1 MGTAIIGFKELT
13 IGWVSLLEAIRR
25 KDIYVML
32 ILSGLI
38 IVLTGMFNAFGVPE
52 LSKFMTDVSLSIINV
67 FTIIIT
73 VLVSARQLP
82 YEIEHRTLYP
92 MLAKPIGR
100 FQFLVGKF
108 MGIMAMA
115 TITLLIFFVVAGVVF
130 VAFGIPLKS
139 IFFQSVYF
147 RWMSL
152 FVISSMTLFL
162 SLTFTHAANVT
173 ICLLLCI
180 GASTFSRTIELVHNS
195 VGPWQQKIL
204 VAAYWIFPRLDIF
217 DLSKRVV
224 QGWPPVSTWTTQAIT
239 LYALIYA
246 TIFIGLAYL
255 RFRRQPL

>member
-1 MGTAIIGFKELT
+1 VGVTIGFKEFT
-13 IGWVSLLEAIRR
+13 ISWVSLLEAIRR

-38 IVLTGMFNAFGVPE
+38 IVMTGVFNAFGVPE
-52 LSKFMTDVSLSIINV
+52 LRKFMTDVSLSIINF

-108 MGIMAMA
+108 VGIMAMA

-130 VAFGIPLKS
+130 VAFGIPLKDV
-139 IFFQSVYF
+139 FFQSVYF

-162 SLTFTHAANVT
+162 SLVFTHAANVT
-173 ICLLLCI
+173 ISLLLCV
-180 GASTFSRTIELVHNS
+180 GASTFARTIVLVHNAAD
-195 VGPWQQKIL
+195 PIQQKLIT
-204 VAAYWIFPRLDIF
+204 AAYWILPHLDIF

-224 QGWPPVSTWTTQAIT
+224 QGWPPVSTWVTGAIT
-239 LYALIYA
+239 VYALIYS
-246 TIFIGLAYL
+246 TIFLALAYL
-255 RFRRQPL
+255 RFRRKPL

>member
-1 MGTAIIGFKELT
+1 VGTAIIGFKELT
-13 IGWVSLLEAIRR
+13 ISWVSLLEAIRR

-38 IVLTGMFNAFGVPE
+38 IVLTGMFNAFGVSE
-52 LSKFMTDVSLSIINV
+52 IRKFMTDVSLSIINF

-100 FQFLVGKF
+100 LQFLVGKF
-108 MGIMAMA
+108 LGIMAMS
-115 TITLLIFFVVAGVVF
+115 TITLLIFFAVAAVVF
-130 VAFGIPLKS
+130 AAFGIPLKGV
-139 IFFQSVYF
+139 FFQSVYF

-162 SLTFTHAANVT
+162 SLVFTHAANVT

-180 GASTFSRTIELVHNS
+180 GASTFARTIVLVYNS
-195 VGPWQQKIL
+195 VAPLQQKIIT
-204 VAAYWIFPRLDIF
+204 AAYWIFPHLDIF

-224 QGWPPVSTWTTQAIT
+224 QGWPPVSTWTTGAIT
-239 LYALIYA
+239 IYALIYA
-246 TIFIGLAYL
+246 TIFLGLAYL

>member
-1 MGTAIIGFKELT
+1 MGTAAIGFKELT
-13 IGWVSLLEAIRR
+13 ISWVSLLEAIRR

-38 IVLTGMFNAFGVPE
+38 IVMTGLFNAFGVAE
-52 LSKFMTDVSLSIINV
+52 LRKFMTDVSLSIINV

-108 MGIMAMA
+108 TGIMAMA
-115 TITLLIFFVVAGVVF
+115 TITLLIFFAVAALVF
-130 VAFGIPLKS
+130 VAFGIPLKGA
-139 IFFQSVYF
+139 FFQSVYF

-162 SLTFTHAANVT
+162 SLIFTHAANVT
-173 ICLLLCI
+173 ICLLLCM
-180 GASTFSRTIELVHNS
+180 GASTFARAIVLIHNS
-195 VGPWQQKIL
+195 VGPWQQKLIT
-204 VAAYWIFPRLDIF
+204 AAYWIFPHLDVF
-217 DLSKRVV
+217 DLSRRVV
-224 QGWPPVSTWTTQAIT
+224 QGWPPVPAWTTGAIT
-239 LYALIYA
+239 LYALVYA
-246 TIFIGLAYL
+246 IIFLGLAYL
-255 RFRRQPL
+255 RFRRKPL